1 MSFSPLNEV
10 EVRVL
15 GALIEK
21 DLSTP
26 EYYPLSLNALVNA
39 CNQKSN
45 RHPVVS
51 YDEATVSQAADS
63 LRERRL
69 ALVTTGG
76 EHRVPKY
83 GHRISETLNLGNREL
98 AILGELMLRG
108 PQTPGELKS
117 RAQRLHAF
125 DDLESVESC
134 LRRLIEWQ
142 PEPVVV
148 QLPRQA
154 GMREVRYAH
163 LLGGEV
169 AVPEVEAASGSEAR
183 LGARSEMEERITRLE
198 TEVESL
204 RSGLEDL
211 SGRLESFVRQFQ

>member
-1 MSFSPLNEV
+1 
-10 EVRVL
+10 
-15 GALIEK
+15 
-21 DLSTP
+21 
-26 EYYPLSLNALVNA
+26 
-39 CNQKSN
+39 
-45 RHPVVS
+45 
-51 YDEATVSQAADS
+51 
-63 LRERRL
+63 
-69 ALVTTGG
+69 VTTGG

-125 DDLESVESC
+125 DALESVESC

-142 PEPVVV
+142 PEPLVV

-169 AVPEVEAASGSEAR
+169 SVTEVEAASGSEAR

-198 TEVESL
+198 AEVESL

-211 SGRLESFVRQFQ
+211 SRRLESFVRQFQ